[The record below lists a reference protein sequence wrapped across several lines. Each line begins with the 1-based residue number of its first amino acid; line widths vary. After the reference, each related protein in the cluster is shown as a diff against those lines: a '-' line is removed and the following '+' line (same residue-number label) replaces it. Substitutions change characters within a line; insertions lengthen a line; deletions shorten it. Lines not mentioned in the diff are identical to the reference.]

1 MLDIQFSRAIMKV
14 KMKANHISF
23 IAEERKMERIANFYG
38 YDIFKPNKK
47 ECQQANTPYPMY
59 IAVINYFDES
69 ASEID
74 MSMSENDAPTLDEQK
89 EWCKAN
95 RIY

>member
-1 MLDIQFSRAIMKV
+1 MLDIQFSRAIMKG
-14 KMKANHISF
+14 KMKANHIHLS
-23 IAEERKMERIANFYG
+23 IRRERMERIANFYG

-59 IAVINYFDES
+59 IAVINYFDEP

>member
-1 MLDIQFSRAIMKV
+1 
-14 KMKANHISF
+14 
-23 IAEERKMERIANFYG
+23 MERIANFYG

-69 ASEID
+69 ASEIRFYT
-74 MSMSENDAPTLDEQK
+74 SQQTNFEN
-89 EWCKAN
+89 
-95 RIY
+95 

>member
-1 MLDIQFSRAIMKV
+1 
-14 KMKANHISF
+14 MKAITFHF
-23 IAEERKMERIANFYG
+23 INQEREKMERIANFYG

-47 ECQQANTPYPMY
+47 ECQQANTPYPTY
-59 IAVINYFDES
+59 IAVINYFDEP

>member
-1 MLDIQFSRAIMKV
+1 
-14 KMKANHISF
+14 
-23 IAEERKMERIANFYG
+23 
-38 YDIFKPNKK
+38 
-47 ECQQANTPYPMY
+47 MY
-59 IAVINYFDES
+59 IAVINYFDEP

>member
-1 MLDIQFSRAIMKV
+1 
-14 KMKANHISF
+14 
-23 IAEERKMERIANFYG
+23 MERIANFYG

-59 IAVINYFDES
+59 IAVINYFDEP

-74 MSMSENDAPTLDEQK
+74 MSMSETTHRHSMNKKNGAKRTEFIK
-89 EWCKAN
+89 RSN
-95 RIY
+95 RYDI

>member
-1 MLDIQFSRAIMKV
+1 
-14 KMKANHISF
+14 MKAITFHF
-23 IAEERKMERIANFYG
+23 INQEREKMERIANFYG

-47 ECQQANTPYPMY
+47 ECQQANIPYPMY
-59 IAVINYFDES
+59 IAVINYFDEP

>member
-1 MLDIQFSRAIMKV
+1 
-14 KMKANHISF
+14 
-23 IAEERKMERIANFYG
+23 MERIANFYG

-59 IAVINYFDES
+59 IAVINYFDEP

-74 MSMSENDAPTLDEQK
+74 MSRARTTHRHSMNKGRGAKNMRGIKK
-89 EWCKAN
+89 EGL
-95 RIY
+95 

>member
-1 MLDIQFSRAIMKV
+1 
-14 KMKANHISF
+14 
-23 IAEERKMERIANFYG
+23 MERIANFYG

-47 ECQQANTPYPMY
+47 ECQESNTLYPIY
-59 IAVINYFDES
+59 IAVINYFDEP

-74 MSMSENDAPTLDEQK
+74 MSMSENDASTLDEQK